1 MKNFDFNTP
10 EIQGIG
16 RFVVRDDHL
25 AYDWPGSELY
35 LGVSDTRSLSLVMN
49 GAHNWFNVD
58 INGHRQILATDGD
71 TNTYNLQWP
80 EPDHRGPVSV
90 RITQRTEGTAATPDG
105 RTGTVGFEG
114 VILDDTASLSAL
126 PFPAHTIEFIGDSDT
141 AAYGNVGPRTGLRP
155 EDRSVFADHAYQD
168 ASASWAAVTA
178 EAFGA
183 ACHNISYSGMGAVWN
198 SPGHSETRAMDHFYG
213 RLLVND
219 PDSHIADNDTLSLPK
234 VDLIVMYIG
243 GNDWWSIDGREADFS
258 RGYAEFLAYIRSIRG
273 DVPILIA
280 CANGSSGSCLQT
292 QPRQQQFSEQMI
304 DLISDAVALAEVSN
318 VHQRVVVPSPG
329 IDVDDDSDWGVM
341 EHWSANAHI
350 KWAGSVIDHVADIT
364 GWPRTT
370 SRGATS

>member
-1 MKNFDFNTP
+1 
-10 EIQGIG
+10 
-16 RFVVRDDHL
+16 
-25 AYDWPGSELY
+25 
-35 LGVSDTRSLSLVMN
+35 
-49 GAHNWFNVD
+49 
-58 INGHRQILATDGD
+58 
-71 TNTYNLQWP
+71 
-80 EPDHRGPVSV
+80 
-90 RITQRTEGTAATPDG
+90 
-105 RTGTVGFEG
+105 
-114 VILDDTASLSAL
+114 
-126 PFPAHTIEFIGDSDT
+126 
-141 AAYGNVGPRTGLRP
+141 
-155 EDRSVFADHAYQD
+155 
-168 ASASWAAVTA
+168 
-178 EAFGA
+178 
-183 ACHNISYSGMGAVWN
+183 
-198 SPGHSETRAMDHFYG
+198 
-213 RLLVND
+213 
-219 PDSHIADNDTLSLPK
+219 
-234 VDLIVMYIG
+234 MYIG